1 MTERQTPET
10 THRLRGRDGTA
21 VVHHA
26 LREAILRGEIAA
38 GTSLSQVKIAK
49 DFGISRGPVREALRL
64 LEREGLIEAELNRR
78 VRVAHFSVEDLE
90 QLYATRVVV
99 EALAISVSVP
109 RFTEGD
115 LTELNR
121 ALEEMD
127 RLAGH
132 DVERW
137 DEVHRSFHLAL
148 VAHAGERTLRLIE
161 QLVDHGERYRRV
173 YIARG
178 PRAWSVGAAEHADIV
193 AACVDRDAS
202 LAAALLARHLSR
214 TALTVFMLS
223 APEYDPAI
231 LRAAIAQATSAS
243 AAPSQPTAGVRLAA
257 TSR

>member
-1 MTERQTPET
+1 MTEPQTPPET
-10 THRLRGRDGTA
+10 TRRPGARDGTA

-64 LEREGLIEAELNRR
+64 LQREGLIEAELNRR

-109 RFTEGD
+109 RFTEED

-121 ALEEMD
+121 ALADMD

-137 DEVHRSFHLAL
+137 DEVHRGFHLAL
-148 VAHAGERTLRLIE
+148 VAHAGERMLRLIE

-173 YIARG
+173 YIAQG
-178 PRAWSVGAAEHADIV
+178 PRAWSVGAAEHAEIV

-231 LRAAIAQATSAS
+231 LRAAIGQATSA
-243 AAPSQPTAGVRLAA
+243 AQSQPTAGVRLPTA
-257 TSR
+257 SR